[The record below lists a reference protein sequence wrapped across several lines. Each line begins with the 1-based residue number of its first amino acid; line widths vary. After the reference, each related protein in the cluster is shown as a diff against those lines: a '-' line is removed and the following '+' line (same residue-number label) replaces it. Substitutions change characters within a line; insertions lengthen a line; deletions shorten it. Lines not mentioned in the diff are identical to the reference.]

1 MGSHSLTGEQET
13 SVTMGKLRLEPVTTQ
28 KLSILKDLNQKIFP
42 ILSVTEMAD
51 NFYNIFTEEDTGFA
65 FLAYYNDM
73 LAGAVCCELQD
84 NNGLFIRF
92 IGTVNRHRRK
102 GVGKAMLGRVLK
114 EAMDR
119 DIHNIYTFVRPDNKV
134 GLHLSRKF
142 GLLPSEQRNHNPSLI
157 TVEKILHHDF

>member
-1 MGSHSLTGEQET
+1 MGSRSLAGKGEA
-13 SVTMGKLRLEPVTTQ
+13 SVTMGRVRLEPVTTQ
-28 KLSILKDLNQKIFP
+28 KLSILRDLNQKIFP

-51 NFYNIFTEEDTGFA
+51 NFYTIFTEEDTGFA

-119 DIHNIYTFVRPDNKV
+119 DIHNVYTFVRPDNKV

-142 GLLPSEQRNHNPSLI
+142 GLLPSEHHNHNPALV